1 MNKELNYLSLP
12 DYFNK
17 FLLTNFSQKINLK
30 KNIGLQFKLDNNN
43 HLGSALKA
51 IYLLEIIFP
60 KKAFVFKIILKT
72 KKLYFG
78 QKSKNTVFFTF
89 NLSFNILQFTEF
101 YRFFSI
107 KPLSLKKTKLE
118 EIVVITKKLKQFDFN
133 NKMFLSLNSI
143 DSSFFFLNFYHLN

>member
-60 KKAFVFKIILKT
+60 KKAFFFKILLKT
-72 KKLYFG
+72 KKLYFV
-78 QKSKNTVFFTF
+78 QN
-89 NLSFNILQFTEF
+89 
-101 YRFFSI
+101 
-107 KPLSLKKTKLE
+107 
-118 EIVVITKKLKQFDFN
+118 
-133 NKMFLSLNSI
+133 
-143 DSSFFFLNFYHLN
+143 